1 MFLDLLKD
9 GIMEPWGKSVTMWVS
24 CRYRMAIVTNS
35 FVDVG
40 YIWVKICNEWKHDP
54 VFLM

>member
-9 GIMEPWGKSVTMWVS
+9 GIMEPWGKSVIVWVS

-40 YIWVKICNEWKHDP
+40 YMWVKICNEWKHDP